1 LLEVV
6 DFGNQKKY
14 ESQIFP
20 PTHPW
25 FWHAVCEARPT
36 EGDGPDA
43 GGSAFF
49 DRTKNDGMFQKMHP
63 CLSKTAQSPQVVGT
77 AGKTAFFFGTF
88 FWANKRKYR
97 CRAKVTGPGGR
108 EQTCSNSFWLNPPRE
123 ASKWR
128 FFYGHLPRGVVI
140 RLTHG

>member
-25 FWHAVCEARPT
+25 HWHAVCEARPT

-63 CLSKTAQSPQVVGT
+63 CLSKTAQSPQVVGA

-88 FWANKRKYR
+88 FWASKRKYG
-97 CRAKVTGPGGR
+97 CRANVTNPGR
-108 EQTCSNSFWLNPPRE
+108 KERICDCFN
-123 ASKWR
+123 
-128 FFYGHLPRGVVI
+128 FYSQPI
-140 RLTHG
+140 RQK